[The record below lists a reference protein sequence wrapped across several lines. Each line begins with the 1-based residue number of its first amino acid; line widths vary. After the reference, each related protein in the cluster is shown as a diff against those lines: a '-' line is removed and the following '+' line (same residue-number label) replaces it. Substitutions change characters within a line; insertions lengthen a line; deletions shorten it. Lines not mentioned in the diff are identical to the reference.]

1 MNNILTTLK
10 EELTELRTAM
20 HENPHLQYLMEYNFK
35 EANSYEII
43 NNDGKCYNI
52 DCTTRD
58 FPDIDFNNI
67 IYIRKDLIRPRNTK
81 NFKVKRDYDT
91 IDNINGKFK
100 RKDFDYSYEINI
112 RKDFNV
118 TEMIGFDRD

>member
-20 HENPHLQYLMEYNFK
+20 HENSHLQYLMEYNFK

-81 NFKVKRDYDT
+81 NFKIKRDYDT